1 MNWIERFFVR
11 AKHWQLF
18 LLFVATLVV
27 MEVVAFGSFS
37 AAEKSP
43 EAATTAMLLI
53 AALTGLCMLCFL
65 LWLWSVG
72 SFLSSV
78 VQPTLRLRTRFFLF
92 SVVYSSVYVF
102 GFGAIF
108 QSINSK
114 LFAVII
120 PLHLFA
126 MYCIFYCLV
135 FVAKNLV
142 MAETGRRVTF
152 YDYAGPFF
160 LVWFYFIG
168 VWFIQPRINRLY
180 AGKRNAESRA
190 EATAI

>member
-18 LLFVATLVV
+18 FLFVATLLV
-27 MEVVAFGSFS
+27 MEVVAFGSFF

-43 EAATTAMLLI
+43 EEATTAMLLM
-53 AALTGLCMLCFL
+53 ATLTGLCMLCFL
-65 LWLWSVG
+65 FWLWSLG
-72 SFLSSV
+72 SFLSSI
-78 VQPTLRLRTRFFLF
+78 VQPALRLRTGFFLF
-92 SVVYSSVYVF
+92 SVIYSSVYVF

-108 QSINSK
+108 QSINPK
-114 LFAVII
+114 LFVVII

-142 MAETGRRVTF
+142 MAESGRRVTF

-180 AGKRNAESRA
+180 AEKRNAGAGA

>member
-1 MNWIERFFVR
+1 MNWIERFFVG

-18 LLFVATLVV
+18 FLFVATLVAT
-27 MEVVAFGSFS
+27 EVVAFGSFL
-37 AAEKSP
+37 AAKKSP
-43 EAATTAMLLI
+43 EEATTAMLLM
-53 AALTGLCMLCFL
+53 ATLTGLCMLCFL

-72 SFLSSV
+72 SFLSSI
-78 VQPTLRLRTRFFLF
+78 VQPALRRRSGFFLF
-92 SVVYSSVYVF
+92 SVIYSSVYVF
-102 GFGAIF
+102 AFGAIF
-108 QSINSK
+108 QSINPR

-142 MAETGRRVTF
+142 MAESGKRVTF

-180 AGKRNAESRA
+180 AEKRDEGAAA
-190 EATAI
+190 EAPAI